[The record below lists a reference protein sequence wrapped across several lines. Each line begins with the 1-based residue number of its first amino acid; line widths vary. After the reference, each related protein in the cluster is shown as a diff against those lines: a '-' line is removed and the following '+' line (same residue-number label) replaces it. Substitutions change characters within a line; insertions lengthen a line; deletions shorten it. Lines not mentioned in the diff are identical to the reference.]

1 MQDFLEFPQM
11 NRETAK
17 VSTAERHWGMQAGLL
32 GRRKPPQTKKR
43 TKYQTCAKQEQA
55 ASQYESIESGD
66 ASEPKLITVRANRL
80 KPVPDA
86 SLCVRQDRADS

>member
-1 MQDFLEFPQM
+1 M

-32 GRRKPPQTKKR
+32 GRKKPSQTKKR
-43 TKYQTCAKQEQA
+43 TKYRTCTKQGQA

-66 ASEPKLITVRANRL
+66 ESESKLISFRANRL
-80 KPVPDA
+80 KPILDA
-86 SLCVRQDRADS
+86 SFCVRQDRADS